1 MYSLSKTFLRQR
13 QLSVLVRRQCH
24 SNNNNKEKAKN
35 FFNKILDNPLPL
47 GAGALVVGILQLKRI
62 KERESRKLPEAGGE
76 GAVEA
81 APWQV
86 TCYSNLPLRHISR
99 LWGWLNDLHLPEWA
113 RSRLLSLYV
122 NSFGCNMEEAENSDL
137 QSYTNLGQLFRR
149 RLKPGAREVSAQAA
163 LVSPCD
169 GRLLHWGGV
178 EAGGRVE
185 QVKGVSYQLE
195 HFLGPGLPSLE
206 KKVLYQCVLYLAPG
220 DYHCFHSPADWTVTS
235 RRHFPGELMSV
246 SPGVVRRVP
255 SLFCLNERVA
265 YLGQWQHGFFSM
277 IAVGA
282 TNVGSVKVS
291 LDPELCTNTRKWE
304 RETFHQQV
312 WSEGVP
318 VTKGEYFGEF
328 NLGSTIVLIFEAPED
343 FQFSFKT
350 EGEIVRVG
358 GALIPEPPPP
368 PEPASVTATVTEPAT
383 EPATVTAPLS

>member
-1 MYSLSKTFLRQR
+1 MYSFSKTFVRQR
-13 QLSVLVRRQCH
+13 QLSAVVRRQCH
-24 SNNNNKEKAKN
+24 TNTNNNTEKAKS

-47 GAGALVVGILQLKRI
+47 GAGALVVGLLQLKRI
-62 KERESRKLPEAGGE
+62 KERESRRLQEAGTGE
-76 GAVEA
+76 TEAVQEA

-99 LWGWLNDLHLPEWA
+99 LWGWLNDLYLPEVL

-122 NSFGCNMEEAENSDL
+122 RSFGCNMEEAENPDL

-149 RLKPGAREVSAQAA
+149 RLKAGAREVSHQAA

-178 EAGGRVE
+178 QAGGRVE
-185 QVKGVSYQLE
+185 QVKGVSYQLD
-195 HFLGPGLPSLE
+195 HFLGPDLPDLE
-206 KKVLYQCVLYLAPG
+206 KKRLYQCVLYLAPG
-220 DYHCFHSPADWTVTS
+220 DYHCFHSPASWTVQS
-235 RRHFPGELMSV
+235 RRHFPGELLSV
-246 SPGVVRRVP
+246 SPAVVRKVP
-255 SLFCLNERVA
+255 SLFCLNERVV
-265 YLGQWQHGFFSM
+265 YLGEWQHGFFSM
-277 IAVGA
+277 TAVGA

-291 LDPELCTNTRKWE
+291 LDPELSTNTRKWE

-312 WSEGVP
+312 WTDGVA

-358 GALIPEPPPP
+358 GAMIPEPPTPP
-368 PEPASVTATVTEPAT
+368 VPTSPAT
-383 EPATVTAPLS
+383 ATAPLSC